1 MATQTP
7 DEKQAREFQV
17 KRSPKD
23 GKFYWNAKSP
33 ANGKI
38 TLSGEGHP
46 NAAKALRAIVQ
57 EMEAVGSTKPIVIHV
72 EGGETVRYPAPV
84 SCVEA
89 AKPDD
94 VTTATSSISSVSSSL
109 PAAPAER
116 KVPAKSITMA
126 AGLEKVSKQAKTA
139 VVPAPTTV
147 KPTMPLVKPTVK
159 PAPAPAPVSKAVN
172 MNNQPVAAKKAPNL
186 AKAIDKLVKAQPAA
200 KAARKA
206 VKK

>member
-84 SCVEA
+84 TCVEA
-89 AKPDD
+89 AKRDD
-94 VTTATSSISSVSSSL
+94 VTTATSSISSVSPSLSS
-109 PAAPAER
+109 APAER
-116 KVPAKSITMA
+116 KVPSKSITMA

-139 VVPAPTTV
+139 LVPAPTVV
-147 KPTMPLVKPTVK
+147 KPTMPLVKPAVK
-159 PAPAPAPVSKAVN
+159 TAAPAPVTKAVN
-172 MNNQPVAAKKAPNL
+172 MNNQPVAAKKVPNM